1 MKQKK
6 IIEWLPLIEDSEIR
20 TKAIENCKNGHL
32 VAGDIKSALSRA
44 FLWRSTPQGER
55 YWMDIYKSDI
65 KLIKDTI

>member
-1 MKQKK
+1 MEQRK
-6 IIEWLPLIEDSEIR
+6 IIEWLNLIEDSEIR
-20 TKAIENCKNGHL
+20 TNAIENCTDGHL